1 MTCNAEQVYIIVSCH
16 SERSR
21 GISQR
26 NDEARMS
33 NVELMQND
41 EPIIEEFGVS
51 HSFVIRHSNFVI
63 RLMSSRGG
71 EG

>member
-1 MTCNAEQVYIIVSCH
+1 
-16 SERSR
+16 
-21 GISQR
+21 
-26 NDEARMS
+26 MS
-33 NVELMQND
+33 NVELTQND